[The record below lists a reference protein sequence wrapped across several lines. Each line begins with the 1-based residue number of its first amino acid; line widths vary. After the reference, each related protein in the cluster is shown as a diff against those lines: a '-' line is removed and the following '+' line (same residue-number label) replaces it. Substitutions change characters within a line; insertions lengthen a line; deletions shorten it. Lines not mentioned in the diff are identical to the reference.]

1 MKSFLSIICT
11 ALLLFGAEGIAAD
24 FKVKPLNTTKGKP
37 IFIEDEMLVK
47 FHPKIPPHAI
57 ARFNQI
63 HGATII
69 TNLPF
74 GISRLKIPK
83 GKSPET
89 MAALYRKNPNV
100 QMAHPNYITYAAM
113 TPNDEYF
120 NPWQWNFDNSVN
132 RGLSMIDVWD
142 ISNAG
147 EGTIVAVIDTG
158 IAYENYGLYVMAP
171 DFSSK
176 QFVQGYDFIN
186 DDTHPNDDHGHG
198 THVAGTI
205 AQSTNDSYG
214 TAGIA
219 FNTALMPL
227 KVLNAEGIGSMVE
240 MIEAFNYIVHGP
252 DNMPDSGDEI
262 DVNVINMSL
271 SFGLYDINDTV
282 LNAAIEAAYMKGIV
296 IVAASGNDA
305 ATDFV
310 SHPANHPYVIAVGAT
325 DFYKNVTAYSN
336 KGPEL
341 ELTAP
346 GGSGIVFITEGDYV
360 TLDAILQQS
369 FYSDDPTF
377 FDWFWFVGTSM
388 ATPHVSATAALVKEA
403 NPNLLAAEIRTIL
416 QETAEDRGVVGRDA
430 SYGYGM
436 VNPYDA
442 IQQPISENKAPILVS
457 VNIPTDGLEDT
468 MLSFSATAIDEDGD
482 DLFYQWD
489 IDGLTYDGSNVTH
502 TFAWGGNFNVTL
514 RVDDLKGGVA
524 TDQQTVSVVE
534 VNDEPLLV
542 HNGPYSALSGENIT
556 FDASGTTDYD
566 NEDGSSSNNQVLT
579 YNWDFGDGAVTT
591 GVQPEHSYTAKGTYN
606 VTLSVND
613 TVDTVTKTTTA
624 TISANEPSSID
635 APTGLIVVSV
645 DGSTVNLSWSDNSDN
660 EAGFKIERAK
670 KIRGKYNFDT
680 AENPVGDTDA
690 NVSTFSDTVTELGT
704 YKYHV
709 YAYYGEVVSY
719 SNDVLV
725 KVEES
730 TPPPSGDLTP
740 PSDLTAVLNSSTVTL
755 NWQDNS
761 GEDEEDGFYVERAE
775 KILGKYTYERL
786 EDPVGMNITTLYI
799 NEPTSGTFNYRVQ
812 AYKGSEVSDD
822 SNVATVR
829 VK

>member
-1 MKSFLSIICT
+1 MKNFLAIICT
-11 ALLLFGAEGIAAD
+11 ALLLIGAEGIAAD

-47 FHPKIPPHAI
+47 FHPKIPLHAI
-57 ARFNQI
+57 TRFNKT
-63 HGATII
+63 HAVTII
-69 TNLPF
+69 ENLPF

-83 GKSPET
+83 GKSPES
-89 MAALYRKNPNV
+89 MAAIYRKNPNV

-120 NPWQWNFDNSVN
+120 NPWQWNFDNPVN
-132 RGLSMIDVWD
+132 GGLNMKGVWD

-158 IAYENYGLYVMAP
+158 IAYENYYPHEMAP
-171 DFSSK
+171 DFSST

-186 DDTHPNDDHGHG
+186 DDTHANDDHGHG

-219 FNTALMPL
+219 FNAALMPL

-252 DNMPDSGDEI
+252 DNIPDSGDEI

-282 LNAAIEAAYMKGIV
+282 FNAAIEAAYMKGIV
-296 IVAASGNDA
+296 IVAASGNEYQN
-305 ATDFV
+305 DFV
-310 SHPANHPYVIAVGAT
+310 AHPANHPYVIAVGAT
-325 DFYKNVTAYSN
+325 DFYKNVTDYSN

-346 GGSGIVFITEGDYV
+346 GGSGIVYIIEGDYI
-360 TLDAILQQS
+360 TIDAILQQS
-369 FYSDDPTF
+369 FYSDPIL
-377 FDWFWFVGTSM
+377 FDWFWFIGTSM
-388 ATPHVSATAALVKEA
+388 ATPHVSASAALVKETH
-403 NPNLLAAEIRTIL
+403 PNLSAGEIRTIL
-416 QETAEDRGVVGRDA
+416 QETADDRGVAGRDA

-442 IQQPISENKAPILVS
+442 IQQPISENTPPTLVS
-457 VNIPTDGLEDT
+457 VNIPTNGVEDI
-468 MLSFSATAIDEDGD
+468 MLSFSATATDADGD
-482 DLFYQWD
+482 DLFYQWT
-489 IDGLTYDGSNVTH
+489 IDGQTYDGSNVTH

-514 RVDDLKGGVA
+514 RVDDLKGGVV

-534 VNDEPLLV
+534 VNDEPLPV
-542 HNGPYSALSGENIT
+542 HNGPYSALSGTNIT

-566 NEDGSSSNNQVLT
+566 NEDGSSSNNQVLS
-579 YNWDFGDGAVTT
+579 YNWNFGDGTVTT
-591 GVQPEHSYTAKGTYN
+591 GAQPEHSYSAEGTYN

-613 TVDTVTKTTTA
+613 TVDTVTETTTA
-624 TISANEPSSID
+624 TISANEPSSIN

-680 AENPVGDTDA
+680 AENPVGDTNA
-690 NVSTFSDTVTELGT
+690 NVSTFSDTVSEPGT
-704 YKYHV
+704 YKYRV
-709 YAYYGEVVSY
+709 YAYHGDVVSAD
-719 SNDVLV
+719 SNEILI
-725 KVEES
+725 KVEAS
-730 TPPPSGDLTP
+730 IPPQPGTLTP

-755 NWQDNS
+755 NWTDNS
-761 GEDEEDGFYVERAE
+761 PDEEGFYVEMGE
-775 KILGKYTYERL
+775 KIRGKVTYSRI
-786 EDPVGMNITTLYI
+786 DTVGANNTFSTDEL
-799 NEPTSGTFNYRVQ
+799 TSLGTFNYRVQ
-812 AYKGSEVSDD
+812 AYKGSEVSDY

>member
-1 MKSFLSIICT
+1 MKSFLTIICT
-11 ALLLFGAEGIAAD
+11 ALLLMGTGGIAAD
-24 FKVKPLNTTKGKP
+24 FNVKPLNTTKGKP
-37 IFIEDEMLVK
+37 VFIEDELLVK
-47 FHPKIPPHAI
+47 FHPKVPSHAI
-57 ARFNQI
+57 ARFNQT

-74 GISRLKIPK
+74 GISRLKIAK
-83 GKSPET
+83 GKSPEA

-120 NPWQWNFDNSVN
+120 NPWQWNFYNPIN
-132 RGLSMIDVWD
+132 GGLKMEGVWD

-158 IAYENYGLYVMAP
+158 IAYESYGPYVMAP
-171 DFSSK
+171 DFSST

-205 AQSTNDSYG
+205 SQSTNDSYG
-214 TAGIA
+214 TAGMA
-219 FNTALMPL
+219 FNAALMPL
-227 KVLNAEGIGSMVE
+227 KVLNAEGIGSMAE

-271 SFGLYDINDTV
+271 SFGLYDINDSV
-282 LNAAIEAAYMKGIV
+282 FNAAIEAAYMKGIV
-296 IVAASGNDA
+296 IVAASGNDG

-346 GGSGIVFITEGDYV
+346 GGSNEWITIGDYFII
-360 TLDAILQQS
+360 DAILQQS
-369 FYSDDPTF
+369 FYTDGQTF
-377 FDWFWFVGTSM
+377 LFDWFWFVGTSM

-403 NPNLLAAEIRTIL
+403 NPNLLGAEIRTIL

-442 IQQPISENKAPILVS
+442 IQQPISENKSPILVS

-468 MLSFSATAIDEDGD
+468 MLSFSATATDEDGD

-489 IDGLTYDGSNVTH
+489 IDGQTYDGSNVTH

-524 TDQQTVSVVE
+524 THQQTVSVVE

-542 HNGPYSALSGENIT
+542 HNGPYSAKSGENIT
-556 FDASGTTDYD
+556 FDASQTSDYD
-566 NEDGSSSNNQVLT
+566 NEDGTVLNDQT
-579 YNWDFGDGAVTT
+579 LTFHWEFGDGSTDDGPIVT
-591 GVQPEHSYTAKGTYN
+591 HSYSADAVYD
-606 VTLSVND
+606 VTVSVND
-613 TVDTVTKTTTA
+613 TVSVINTTTTA
-624 TISANEPSSID
+624 TIVTPFININ
-635 APTGLIVVSV
+635 APTGLILDSV
-645 DGSTVNLSWSDNSDN
+645 NGSTVKLSWTDTSTN
-660 EAGFKIERAK
+660 EQGFKIERAQK
-670 KIRGKYNFDT
+670 YRGKYTFETLAEDI
-680 AENPVGDTDA
+680 AENS
-690 NVSTFSDTVTELGT
+690 STFSNVVPEIGT
-704 YKYHV
+704 YKYRV
-709 YAYYGEVVSY
+709 YA
-719 SNDVLV
+719 
-725 KVEES
+725 
-730 TPPPSGDLTP
+730 
-740 PSDLTAVLNSSTVTL
+740 
-755 NWQDNS
+755 
-761 GEDEEDGFYVERAE
+761 
-775 KILGKYTYERL
+775 
-786 EDPVGMNITTLYI
+786 
-799 NEPTSGTFNYRVQ
+799 
-812 AYKGSEVSDD
+812 
-822 SNVATVR
+822 
-829 VK
+829 

>member
-37 IFIEDEMLVK
+37 IFIENEMLVK
-47 FHPKIPPHAI
+47 FHPKIPLHAI
-57 ARFNQI
+57 TRFNKT
-63 HGATII
+63 HGVTII
-69 TNLPF
+69 ANLPF
-74 GISRLKIPK
+74 GISHLKIPK

-89 MAALYRKNPNV
+89 MSTIYRKNPNV

-158 IAYENYGLYVMAP
+158 IAYESYGPYVMAP
-171 DFSSK
+171 DFSST

-186 DDTHPNDDHGHG
+186 DDTHPNDDQGHG

-214 TAGIA
+214 TAGMA

-240 MIEAFNYIVHGP
+240 LIESFNYILHGP

-282 LNAAIEAAYMKGIV
+282 FNAAIEAAYMKGIV

-377 FDWFWFVGTSM
+377 FDWFWLVGTSM

-416 QETAEDRGVVGRDA
+416 QETAEDRGLAGRDA
-430 SYGYGM
+430 SYGYGI

-442 IQQPISENKAPILVS
+442 IQQPISENTPPTLVS
-457 VNIPTDGLEDT
+457 VNIPTNGVEDT
-468 MLSFSATAIDEDGD
+468 MLSFSATATDEDGD

-489 IDGLTYDGSNVTH
+489 IDGQIYDGTNVTH

-514 RVDDLKGGVA
+514 HVDDLKGGVA

-542 HNGPYSALSGENIT
+542 HNGPYSALSGENIK
-556 FDASGTTDYD
+556 FDASQTSDYD
-566 NEDGSSSNNQVLT
+566 NEDGTALNDQTLT
-579 YNWDFGDGAVTT
+579 FHWEFGDGSADDGPLVT
-591 GVQPEHSYTAKGTYN
+591 HSYSEDSIYD
-606 VTLSVND
+606 VTVSVND
-613 TVDTVTKTTTA
+613 TVSVINTNTTA
-624 TISANEPSSID
+624 TIVTPAIYIN
-635 APTGLIVVSV
+635 APTGLIVDSV
-645 DGSTVNLSWSDNSDN
+645 NGSTVNLSWTDTSNN
-660 EAGFKIERAK
+660 EQGFKIERAQK
-670 KIRGKYNFDT
+670 YRGKYTFETLAEDI
-680 AENPVGDTDA
+680 AEN
-690 NVSTFSDTVTELGT
+690 SFTFSDVVPEIGT
-704 YKYHV
+704 YKYRV
-709 YAYYGEVVSY
+709 YAYNGVIVSEV
-719 SNDVLV
+719 SNEVLV
-725 KVEES
+725 KVEEI
-730 TPPPSGDLTP
+730 TPPPPGTLLAPTNLSAKLSRKTETVALSWNDANGDG
-740 PSDLTAVLNSSTVTL
+740 VEFIIERSSNGNNWSEITGPNTDVTLTVTEYDDSL
-755 NWQDNS
+755 SNQ
-761 GEDEEDGFYVERAE
+761 V
-775 KILGKYTYERL
+775 
-786 EDPVGMNITTLYI
+786 
-799 NEPTSGTFNYRVQ
+799 GTFYYRVK
-812 AYKGSEVSDD
+812 AYKAGETSYA
-822 SNVATVR
+822 SNVKTIIKR
-829 VK
+829 